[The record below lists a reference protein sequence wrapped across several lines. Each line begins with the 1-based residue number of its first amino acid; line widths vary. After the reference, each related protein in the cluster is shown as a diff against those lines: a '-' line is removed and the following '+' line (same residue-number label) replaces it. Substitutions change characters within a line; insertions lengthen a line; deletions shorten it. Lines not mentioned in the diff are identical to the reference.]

1 MIGRIAHSVR
11 LLLRIGEMTVPSILG
26 RRGCAPVIGPSDEGP
41 KCRAHRAIRRVSV
54 CRVCVLRQ
62 RRVRVLGLLATAL
75 GEHARGFTPPYIENL
90 PRWPCG
96 GACVGPVLEV
106 CVAHLWSPRGHR
118 VSTISPRITSM
129 PFKLSL
135 TAARSSCGC
144 GTIRTNVL
152 PCALA
157 SDGTI
162 ARHPSPRRSRTRGT
176 MPIHSTT

>member
-11 LLLRIGEMTVPSILG
+11 LLLRIGEMTVPSFLG

-41 KCRAHRAIRRVSV
+41 KCRAYRDSSPRECVPRACCTSATCSGLRSSCHRIRRTRARFYTNIHRKSAS
-54 CRVCVLRQ
+54 LR
-62 RRVRVLGLLATAL
+62 
-75 GEHARGFTPPYIENL
+75 P
-90 PRWPCG
+90 G
-96 GACVGPVLEV
+96 GGPVAG
-106 CVAHLWSPRGHR
+106 CIVASPRGHR

-144 GTIRTNVL
+144 GTLRTNVL

>member
-41 KCRAHRAIRRVSV
+41 KCRAYRDSSPRECVPRACCTSATCSGLRSSCHRIRRTRARFYTIIHRKSASFAALRPWRGLCSV
-54 CRVCVLRQ
+54 
-62 RRVRVLGLLATAL
+62 G
-75 GEHARGFTPPYIENL
+75 
-90 PRWPCG
+90 
-96 GACVGPVLEV
+96 
-106 CVAHLWSPRGHR
+106 SPRGHR
-118 VSTISPRITSM
+118 VSTISPRRTSM

-135 TAARSSCGC
+135 TATRSSCGS
-144 GTIRTNVL
+144 GTLRTNVL